1 MSQYYIRE
9 GRKYVPV
16 DRFSS
21 LDDMPEGIWYI
32 HRSKNSQGYT
42 NIETRLA
49 EFPKGDLKLTI
60 RSLQLEEKILEGLKE
75 ATKDNKCYSFAD
87 TAKLIAA
94 KIVTAEDTK
103 LTTKHLRQ

>member
-1 MSQYYIRE
+1 MQYYIRE
-9 GRKYVPV
+9 GRRYVPI

-32 HRSKNSQGYT
+32 HRSKSSQGYT

-60 RSLQLEEKILEGLKE
+60 KGLQLEEKILEGLQEAWKDGKPCSLVDAAKVI
-75 ATKDNKCYSFAD
+75 ATK
-87 TAKLIAA
+87 
-94 KIVTAEDTK
+94 IVRAEETK
-103 LTTKHLRQ
+103 LTTKYLRQ